1 MTTPGE
7 YFAKHIKPGAVILTT
22 GDRGGG
28 KTHSAMFLCE
38 KFVKGAFPEMGKV
51 IVATNVIFYHKENG
65 QITRATPEGV
75 VHIETMR
82 ELFTVI
88 SHTIRT
94 YGRDVRIILV
104 LDEAQNFVGGD
115 QNSTNES
122 IPMKI
127 FLGTI
132 RKYRLAVWFLT
143 PVARKIGPSFRNFIH
158 DPRDPGDVTVKIK
171 KDLALNEA
179 YCNC

>member
-1 MTTPGE
+1 MTVGE
-7 YFAKHIKPGAVILTT
+7 YMARHIKPGAVILST

-28 KTHSAMFLCE
+28 KTHSCVFLCE
-38 KFVKGAFPEMGKV
+38 KFVKGAIPEMGKV
-51 IVATNVIFYHKENG
+51 IIATNILFYHKVEG
-65 QITRATPEGV
+65 QIKEETPEGV
-75 VHIETMR
+75 FHIQSMR

-88 SHTIRT
+88 SQSIRT

-122 IPMKI
+122 IPMKV

-158 DPRDPGDVTVKIK
+158 DPTDPGDVTVKIK
-171 KDLALNEA
+171 KDLARNEA
-179 YCNC
+179 YVQC